1 MQTRFLAAAAAF
13 VLSCQLALAGSLV
26 KVELSPIEHLE
37 ATLVVVGKDGT
48 QTAYTPAELEAFP
61 TYSLT
66 TTTPWREETAKF
78 EGVLL
83 TDILASSG
91 LDKIDTVTVMAE
103 NDYKTV
109 FERELWENV
118 DFLVATRVNGAAI
131 SRRARGPFLFV
142 IDMDTLTHSE
152 IADESSLVWM
162 ASRIEPGV

>member
-1 MQTRFLAAAAAF
+1 MHTRILAAVMALI
-13 VLSCQLALAGSLV
+13 LSCQFVFAGSLV
-26 KVELSPIEHLE
+26 QVELAPIAHLE
-37 ATLVVVGKDGT
+37 ATLVVVGTDGT
-48 QTAYTPAELEAFP
+48 QTAYTPSELEAFP

-66 TTTPWREETAKF
+66 TTTPWRDEPAKF

-83 TDILASSG
+83 ADILASGG
-91 LDKIDTVTVMAE
+91 LDKIDTITVMAE

-109 FERELWENV
+109 LARELWENV
-118 DFLVATRVNGAAI
+118 DVLVATRVNSGVI

-162 ASRIEPGV
+162 ASRIEPGI

>member
-37 ATLVVVGKDGT
+37 ATLVVVGTDGT
-48 QTAYTPAELEAFP
+48 QISYAPSELEAFP

-66 TTTPWREETAKF
+66 TITPWRDEPAEF

-83 TDILASSG
+83 ADILASGG
-91 LDKIDTVTVMAE
+91 LDKIDTITVTAE

-109 FERELWENV
+109 LARELWEKIDV
-118 DFLVATRVNGAAI
+118 LVATRVNGGVIA
-131 SRRARGPFLFV
+131 RRARGPFLFV
-142 IDMDTLTHSE
+142 IDMDTLTDTE
-152 IADESSLVWM
+152 LTDESSLVWM